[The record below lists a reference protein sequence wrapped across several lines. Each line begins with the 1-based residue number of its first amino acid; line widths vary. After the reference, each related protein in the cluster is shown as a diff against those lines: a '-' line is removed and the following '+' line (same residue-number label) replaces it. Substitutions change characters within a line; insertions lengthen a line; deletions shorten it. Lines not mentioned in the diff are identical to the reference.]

1 MVLAATKSSSSGINL
16 IFPLILVA
24 MVAFLFLS
32 TRKRKSAAQ
41 QMQSAL
47 KVGSSVMTSAG
58 LYATVAAIEDDGG
71 VLLEIAPGVRCK
83 YARAAISRV
92 LDAPEGAE
100 PLDDDEAEP
109 PSIDL
114 NKEPPPNS

>member
-1 MVLAATKSSSSGINL
+1 MIG
-16 IFPLILVA
+16 
-24 MVAFLFLS
+24 FLFLS

-47 KVGSSVMTSAG
+47 KVGSSVLTSAG
-58 LYATVAAIEDDGG
+58 LYATVAAIEDDG

-83 YARAAISRV
+83 YARAAVSRV

-100 PLDDDEAEP
+100 PLDDDETDP